1 MKALENLTQEGA
13 RLVDELADR
22 HGVSR
27 EAAATLLQA
36 MAAGGGNQAQFNH
49 AELGGLGQWSRGG
62 MLMIGDMFNDVAMF
76 GVAGLSIAMGQAP
89 ASVRRAADVTT
100 ASNDEDG
107 FAQAVDR
114 FILAAAREGR

>member
-62 MLMIGDMFNDVAMF
+62 MLMIGDMFNHGLKARVA
-76 GVAGLSIAMGQAP
+76 ALAEDLAT
-89 ASVRRAADVTT
+89 ALRADVSALPRVT
-100 ASNDEDG
+100 ASDMSASSES
-107 FAQAVDR
+107 
-114 FILAAAREGR
+114 GRWRNCRRGGA